1 MKHTLK
7 NLEKSQVEF
16 TITVEPA
23 DYKKD
28 LEAAAVRISER
39 AAIKGFRA
47 GKAPYEM
54 VKQQVGEIR
63 IIEEAMQTIVEKNF
77 FAASKEAKL
86 DTVGMPQITI
96 TKIAPGNDV
105 VFTATVALLPKITLG
120 DLATVKVKHQ
130 AKEVSDAD
138 IDVVLNDLKKMQT
151 KEILKDGTSTK
162 EDKLVINMEMFLDKV
177 PVEGGQA
184 PNHQIYLNEPHYI
197 PGLAEQLVGLKK
209 DDTKEFSLKFPKDH
223 YQKHLAGKDIDFKV
237 KVNEVFELQHPD
249 VNEDFAKS
257 LGQES
262 LTTLKDIIKSNL
274 TNEAKQ
280 KDDQKI
286 EIEILDQM
294 IAASEISEVPD
305 VLINAEKQKIF
316 NELTYSLANQGIE
329 MEKYLKDLKKTEEE
343 IFADFSEQALRRVK
357 AALISRQIA
366 LDNNIC
372 AEKADLDEEIKQI
385 KAAYP
390 DNKNVEENLKK
401 PEVLDTLSLT
411 IQNRKVMA
419 WLKEKVMMDR
429 PKTKEKKEKSEDK
442 KS

>member
-249 VNEDFAKS
+249 VNEEFAKS

-316 NELTYSLANQGIE
+316 NELTYSLSNQGIE

-343 IFADFSEQALRRVK
+343 IFADFSEQAMRRVK

-366 LDNNIC
+366 LDNSIR

-419 WLKEKVMMDR
+419 WLKEKVMGDKA
-429 PKTKEKKEKSEDK
+429 KTKEKSEEKEDK

>member
-1 MKHTLK
+1 M
-7 NLEKSQVEF
+7 
-16 TITVEPA
+16 
-23 DYKKD
+23 
-28 LEAAAVRISER
+28 EAAATRISER

-77 FAASKEAKL
+77 FAAAKETKL

-120 DLATVKVKHQ
+120 DITTVQVKHQ
-130 AKEVSDAD
+130 AKEIADAD
-138 IDVVLNDLKKMQT
+138 INGVLNDLKKMQT
-151 KEILKDGTSTK
+151 KEVLKEGAATK

-184 PNHQIYLNEPHYI
+184 PNHQVYLNEPHYI

-223 YQKHLAGKDIDFKV
+223 YQKHLAGKDVDFKI
-237 KVNEVFELQHPD
+237 KVHEVFELQHPD
-249 VNEDFAKS
+249 INDDFAKS

-262 LTTLKDIIKSNL
+262 LATLKDIIKTNL
-274 TNEAKQ
+274 ANEAKQ
-280 KDDQKI
+280 KDEQKI

-294 IAASEISEVPD
+294 IANSQISEIPD

-316 NELTYSLANQGIE
+316 NELKYSLANQGIE

-343 IFADFSEQALRRVK
+343 IFTDFSEQAMRRVK

-366 LDNNIC
+366 LDNNIRT
-372 AEKADLDEEIKQI
+372 EKADLEEEIKQI

-401 PEVLDTLSLT
+401 QEVLDTLSLT

-419 WLKEKVMMDR
+419 WLKEKISPEK
-429 PKTKEKKEKSEDK
+429 PKAKEKKEKREDK
-442 KS
+442 KEKKS

>member
-1 MKHTLK
+1 MKYELK

-28 LEAAAVRISER
+28 MEAAAVRISER

-63 IIEEAMQTIVEKNF
+63 IIEEAMQSIVEKNF
-77 FAASKEAKL
+77 FSAAKEAKL

-105 VFTATVALLPKITLG
+105 VFTATVALLPKIKLG

-130 AKEVSDAD
+130 AKEIADAD
-138 IDVVLNDLKKMQT
+138 IDTVLNDLKKMQT
-151 KEILKDGTSTK
+151 KEILKNDVSTK
-162 EDKLVINMEMFLDKV
+162 EDKVVINMEMFLDKV

-184 PNHQIYLNEPHYI
+184 PNHQVYLSEAHYI
-197 PGLAEQLVGLKK
+197 PGLAEQLIGLKK

-237 KVNEVFELQHPD
+237 KVNEVYELQHPD
-249 VNEDFAKS
+249 INDAFAKS

-262 LTTLKDIIKSNL
+262 LESLKGIIKTNL
-274 TNEAKQ
+274 AAEAKH

-294 IAASEISEVPD
+294 IASSEISEIPD
-305 VLINAEKQKIF
+305 VLINAEKNKIF
-316 NELTYSLANQGIE
+316 QELKYSLANQGIE
-329 MEKYLKDLKKTEEE
+329 MEKYLADLKKTEEE
-343 IFADFSEQALRRVK
+343 IFKDFSEQAMRRVK
-357 AALISRQIA
+357 AALISRQVA
-366 LDNNIC
+366 LDNNIK
-372 AEKADLDEEIKQI
+372 AEKADIDAEVAQI

-401 PEVLDTLSLT
+401 PEVIDTLALT
-411 IQNRKVMA
+411 VQNRKVMT
-419 WLKEKVMMDR
+419 WLKEKVLG
-429 PKTKEKKEKSEDK
+429 TKAEEAEKKS
-442 KS
+442 